1 MHYSYSYVLIIVW
14 GMSEAGAVIANDASN
29 AVVSAIIIPATDAY
43 FNQDVPD
50 AFKKS
55 FLLLNPM

>member
-1 MHYSYSYVLIIVW
+1 
-14 GMSEAGAVIANDASN
+14 MSEAGAVIANDASN
-29 AVVSAIIIPATDAY
+29 AVVSAIIIPTTDAY

-55 FLLLNPM
+55 FLLLNPMPVP